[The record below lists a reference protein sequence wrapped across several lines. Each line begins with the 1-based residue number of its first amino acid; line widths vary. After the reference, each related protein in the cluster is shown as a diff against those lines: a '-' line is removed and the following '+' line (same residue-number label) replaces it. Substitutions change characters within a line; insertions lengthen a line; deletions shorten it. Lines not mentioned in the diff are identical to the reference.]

1 MTLYPQQLTEA
12 KLLAQTGDFK
22 QSNISLAIL
31 FLKLLCFAA
40 LFQSLDQVCH
50 IGPLGTNTF
59 IKMRFSDVIPGKS
72 QATRAAPVHPSCP
85 CLAPANIQHLALL
98 SSHFHKNHFVSTD
111 KAMWND
117 FQKLLMDF

>member
-31 FLKLLCFAA
+31 FLKLLGFAA

-85 CLAPANIQHLALL
+85 CLAPADIQHLALL

-117 FQKLLMDF
+117 FQK